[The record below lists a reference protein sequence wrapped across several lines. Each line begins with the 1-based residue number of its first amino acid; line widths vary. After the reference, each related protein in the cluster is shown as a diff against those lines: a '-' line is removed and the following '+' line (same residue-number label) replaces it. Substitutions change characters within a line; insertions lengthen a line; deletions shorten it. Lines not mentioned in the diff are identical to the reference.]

1 MKTTNGI
8 HLAAVN
14 GVLNTAVNGTVNGT
28 NEPDTRSADQSAGS
42 SENAENGARSG
53 ADTAYEIELDEV
65 RPAAVPVDVEPSGP
79 VQVAEGA
86 RRPIIPP
93 HLRVQ
98 NLKAT
103 ARRFGGRAAHVA
115 GFHAVR
121 SPWYGL
127 RAGWYALRGL
137 LRVAG
142 GQLKWWWVPGAYALE
157 QYAATNDQLLEWERV
172 HRQIKA
178 TRAWR
183 GMALGAEVLALGIGI
198 PVALAT
204 VPAIWWAL
212 TSVGAVVGLAH
223 YGRPAGHTLIGTA
236 VVAPRFRKLNSDIVL
251 RAYYAAGLGHPDKS
265 GMQVQFGSPMSRDA
279 GTPALRWSSTSRTAR
294 AGRMS

>member
-1 MKTTNGI
+1 
-8 HLAAVN
+8 
-14 GVLNTAVNGTVNGT
+14 
-28 NEPDTRSADQSAGS
+28 
-42 SENAENGARSG
+42 
-53 ADTAYEIELDEV
+53 
-65 RPAAVPVDVEPSGP
+65 
-79 VQVAEGA
+79 
-86 RRPIIPP
+86 
-93 HLRVQ
+93 
-98 NLKAT
+98 LKAT
-103 ARRFGGRAAHVA
+103 ARRAGGRAAHVA

-157 QYAATNDQLLEWERV
+157 QYAATNNQLLEWERV

-183 GMALGAEVLALGIGI
+183 GMALGAELLVLGIGI

-204 VPAIWWAL
+204 VPAIWLAL
-212 TSVGAVVGLAH
+212 AGVGAVVGLAH

-251 RAYYAAGLGHPDKS
+251 RAYYAAGLGHPDKA
-265 GMQVQFGSPMSRDA
+265 GMQVHRFA
-279 GTPALRWSSTSRTAR
+279 G
-294 AGRMS
+294 GH